1 MRYFGARFGRAHGRA
16 ELFEHGSVIILVRKE
31 LTAHSA
37 GGPLDALIH
46 CGDGGSDAK
55 CLAGN
60 ILQTV
65 IVRGNCDGWGCDY
78 EDDMLVNIGGVN
90 IFVTHGHRY
99 GVKSGL
105 DTLASAAAAKGAQ
118 VACFGHTHK
127 PFCEYRDGVL
137 LINPGTCTL
146 RGACALLTID
156 QSGSFQAELL

>member
-1 MRYFGARFGRAHGRA
+1 MKRIGIVSDSHGMRGML
-16 ELFEHGSVIILVRKE
+16 EQSLIKLE
-31 LTAHSA
+31 A

-55 CLAGN
+55 YLAGN
-60 ILQTV
+60 ILQAV

-78 EDDMLVNIGGVN
+78 EDDMVE
-90 IFVTHGHRY
+90 
-99 GVKSGL
+99 
-105 DTLASAAAAKGAQ
+105 GAQ

>member
-1 MRYFGARFGRAHGRA
+1 MKRIGIVSDSHGMRGML
-16 ELFEHGSVIILVRKE
+16 EQSLIKLE
-31 LTAHSA
+31 A
-37 GGPLDALIH
+37 GGPLDALID

-55 CLAGN
+55 YLAGN

>member
-1 MRYFGARFGRAHGRA
+1 
-16 ELFEHGSVIILVRKE
+16 
-31 LTAHSA
+31 
-37 GGPLDALIH
+37 
-46 CGDGGSDAK
+46 
-55 CLAGN
+55 
-60 ILQTV
+60 
-65 IVRGNCDGWGCDY
+65 
-78 EDDMLVNIGGVN
+78 MLVSIGGVS

-156 QSGSFQAELL
+156 PSGSFQAELL

>member
-1 MRYFGARFGRAHGRA
+1 MKLLIFSDS
-16 ELFEHGSVIILVRKE
+16 HGSAAPLYAVTRRERPDLV
-31 LTAHSA
+31 LH
-37 GGPLDALIH
+37 L
-46 CGDGGSDAK
+46 GDGSRDVLGLEYPPA
-55 CLAGN
+55 L
-60 ILQTV
+60 LQ
-65 IVRGNCDGWGCDY
+65 VRGNCDGWGCDY

>member
-1 MRYFGARFGRAHGRA
+1 MKRIGIVSDSHGMRGLLEQALIKLEA
-16 ELFEHGSVIILVRKE
+16 ES
-31 LTAHSA
+31 
-37 GGPLDALIH
+37 PLDALIH
-46 CGDGGSDAK
+46 CGDGGRDVQF
-55 CLAGN
+55 LAGN

-65 IVRGNCDGWGCDY
+65 IVRGNCDGWSDQF
-78 EDDMLVNIGGVN
+78 EDEMLVNIGGVN

-105 DTLASAAAAKGAQ
+105 DALANAAVSKCAQ

-146 RGACALLTID
+146 HGACALMTVD
-156 QSGSFQAELL
+156 ADGSFQARLL

>member
-1 MRYFGARFGRAHGRA
+1 MKRIGVVSDSHGMRGMLEQALIKL
-16 ELFEHGSVIILVRKE
+16 E
-31 LTAHSA
+31 A

-55 CLAGN
+55 YIAGN

-78 EDDMLVNIGGVN
+78 EDDMLVSIGGVS
-90 IFVTHGHRY
+90 ILVTHGHRY

-105 DTLASAAAAKGAQ
+105 DTLASSAAAKGAQ

-156 QSGSFQAELL
+156 PSGSFQAELL

>member
-1 MRYFGARFGRAHGRA
+1 MKRIGIVSDSHGMRGML
-16 ELFEHGSVIILVRKE
+16 EQSLIKLE
-31 LTAHSA
+31 A

-55 CLAGN
+55 YLAGN

-105 DTLASAAAAKGAQ
+105 DTLASAAARQKRAGGMLWAYAQ
-118 VACFGHTHK
+118 
-127 PFCEYRDGVL
+127 
-137 LINPGTCTL
+137 
-146 RGACALLTID
+146 ALLRVP
-156 QSGSFQAELL
+156 

>member
-1 MRYFGARFGRAHGRA
+1 M
-16 ELFEHGSVIILVRKE
+16 
-31 LTAHSA
+31 
-37 GGPLDALIH
+37 
-46 CGDGGSDAK
+46 
-55 CLAGN
+55 
-60 ILQTV
+60 

>member
-1 MRYFGARFGRAHGRA
+1 MKRIGIVSDSHGMRGML
-16 ELFEHGSVIILVRKE
+16 EQSLIKLE
-31 LTAHSA
+31 A

-55 CLAGN
+55 YLAGN
-60 ILQTV
+60 ILQAV
-65 IVRGNCDGWGCDY
+65 IVR
-78 EDDMLVNIGGVN
+78 GGVN

>member
-1 MRYFGARFGRAHGRA
+1 MKRIGIVSDSHGMRGMLDQSLIKL
-16 ELFEHGSVIILVRKE
+16 E
-31 LTAHSA
+31 A

-55 CLAGN
+55 YLAGN

-105 DTLASAAAAKGAQ
+105 DTLDSAAAAKGAQ
-118 VACFGHTHK
+118 VACFGHSLK
-127 PFCEYRDGVL
+127 LCCVL
-137 LINPGTCTL
+137 RVGLVLIHRGAFSL
-146 RGACALLTID
+146 GGACALLTID

>member
-1 MRYFGARFGRAHGRA
+1 MR
-16 ELFEHGSVIILVRKE
+16 ILVVSDTHRK
-31 LTAHSA
+31 HDN
-37 GGPLDALIH
+37 LDIAIERVMPDRIYHL
-46 CGDGGSDAK
+46 GDGEGCEDYIEAVAE
-55 CLAGN
+55 CPLE
-60 ILQTV
+60 
-65 IVRGNCDGWGCDY
+65 IVRGNCDGCGSDY
-78 EDDMLVNIGGVN
+78 EDDMLVNIGGVS

-156 QSGSFQAELL
+156 QSGSFQAKLL